1 MCAAISS
8 NTSRLRHFTAGV
20 ERALAENG
28 DAEPALLASVGAGM
42 RELVSHDDWLDEAFA
57 RPHPQHYQQY
67 LLHLDPEQR
76 FSIVSFVWGPGQATP
91 VHDHLVWGVI
101 GVLRGAEV
109 VESFEAGADGRIEP
123 RGEPEVLGE
132 GAVAFVS
139 PTIGDVH
146 RVRNAFDD
154 RVSISIHVYG
164 ANIGAVRRFVY
175 GLAGEGRK
183 PFVSGYANAPAS

>member
-1 MCAAISS
+1 MVDFRAFVAD
-8 NTSRLRHFTAGV
+8 V
-20 ERALAENG
+20 ERALAAADG
-28 DAEPALLASVGAGM
+28 HEPTLLAAVGAGM
-42 RELVSHDDWLDEAFA
+42 RTLVSHDDWLNDAFA
-57 RPHPQHYQQY
+57 QPHPQHYQQY
-67 LLHLDPEQR
+67 LLHLDAEQR
-76 FSIVSFVWGPGQATP
+76 FSIVRFVWGPGQATP

-109 VESFEAGADGRIEP
+109 VESFEADADGRIEP

-164 ANIGAVRRFVY
+164 ANIGAVRRYVY
-175 GLAGEGRK
+175 RPEGRK
-183 PFVSGYANAPAS
+183 EFVSGYANAPAS

>member
-1 MCAAISS
+1 MVDFRAFVAD
-8 NTSRLRHFTAGV
+8 V
-20 ERALAENG
+20 ERALAAADG
-28 DAEPALLASVGAGM
+28 HEPTLLAAVGAGM
-42 RELVSHDDWLDEAFA
+42 RTLVSHDDWLNDAFA
-57 RPHPQHYQQY
+57 QPHPQHYQQY
-67 LLHLDPEQR
+67 LLHLDPAQR

-91 VHDHLVWGVI
+91 VHDHTVWGVI

-109 VESFEAGADGRIEP
+109 AEPFEAGADGRVKP

-139 PTIGDVH
+139 PAIGDVH

-164 ANIGAVRRFVY
+164 ANIGAVHRFVY
-175 GLAGEGRK
+175 GPEGRK
-183 PFVSGYANAPAS
+183 GFVSGYANAPAG